1 MRVSKIRTEE
11 AVGQILPHDLT
22 RIVPGKFKGAAFKK
36 GHCLVPEDIPEL
48 LRMGRDSIY
57 VLELEPDE
65 IHEDEAGTRLGRAA
79 AGAGVTCSDPQES
92 RVNLFASR
100 SGLLKINVAALEE
113 INDLPSV
120 VLSTLP
126 NNTPVAAGDLLAGT
140 KVIPLAVK
148 KEVVQAVEQIAAKL
162 GGVVSVIEYRAL
174 DVGIIVTGNEV
185 FHKRINDRFGPV
197 LRDKVSSFGSRVLDF
212 QYAPDDPERI
222 AELIDGMIAAGAQ
235 LLLVSGGMSVDP
247 DDVTPQWDLAER
259 GGDRDI
265 RGAGAA
271 RGDVSAGLSGR
282 GSHHRGACLRH
293 VFSYHHSGPGAA
305 AVAGRRAVDQA
316 GYRIHGPWRPV
327 QSLPR
332 VPLPA
337 VQLRPGRLLSI
348 PGPKPSN

>member
-1 MRVSKIRTEE
+1 
-11 AVGQILPHDLT
+11 
-22 RIVPGKFKGAAFKK
+22 
-36 GHCLVPEDIPEL
+36 
-48 LRMGRDSIY
+48 
-57 VLELEPDE
+57 
-65 IHEDEAGTRLGRAA
+65 
-79 AGAGVTCSDPQES
+79 
-92 RVNLFASR
+92 
-100 SGLLKINVAALEE
+100 LKINVAALEE

-247 DDVTPQWDLAER
+247 DDVTPQGISLSGAEIEIYGAPVLPGAMFLLAYRGEVPIIGVPACGMYFHTTILDLVLPRLLAGER
-259 GGDRDI
+259 LTRRDI
-265 RGAGAA
+265 VSMGHGGLCRACPECRFPRCSFGLAG
-271 RGDVSAGLSGR
+271 S
-282 GSHHRGACLRH
+282 
-293 VFSYHHSGPGAA
+293 
-305 AVAGRRAVDQA
+305 
-316 GYRIHGPWRPV
+316 
-327 QSLPR
+327 
-332 VPLPA
+332 
-337 VQLRPGRLLSI
+337 
-348 PGPKPSN
+348 

>member
-11 AVGQILPHDLT
+11 AVGQVLAHDLT

-247 DDVTPQWDLAER
+247 DDVTPQGISLSGAEIEIYGAPVLPGAMFLLAYRGEVPIIGVPACGMYFHTTILDLVLPRLLAGER
-259 GGDRDI
+259 LTRRDI
-265 RGAGAA
+265 VSMGHGGLCRACPECRFPRCSFGLAG
-271 RGDVSAGLSGR
+271 S
-282 GSHHRGACLRH
+282 
-293 VFSYHHSGPGAA
+293 
-305 AVAGRRAVDQA
+305 
-316 GYRIHGPWRPV
+316 
-327 QSLPR
+327 
-332 VPLPA
+332 
-337 VQLRPGRLLSI
+337 
-348 PGPKPSN
+348 

>member
-1 MRVSKIRTEE
+1 VRVSKIRTEE
-11 AVGQILPHDLT
+11 AVGQVLPHDLT

-48 LRMGRDSIY
+48 LRMGKDSIY

-92 RVNLFASR
+92 RANLFASR

-185 FHKRINDRFGPV
+185 FHKRIKDRFGPV

-247 DDVTPQWDLAER
+247 DDVTPQGISLSGARIEIYGAPVLPGAMFMLAYQGEVPIIGVPACGMYFHTTILDLVLPRLLTGER
-259 GGDRDI
+259 LTRRDI
-265 RGAGAA
+265 
-271 RGDVSAGLSGR
+271 VSMGHGGLCRTCPECRFPRCSF
-282 GSHHRGACLRH
+282 GSVSN
-293 VFSYHHSGPGAA
+293 VF
-305 AVAGRRAVDQA
+305 
-316 GYRIHGPWRPV
+316 
-327 QSLPR
+327 
-332 VPLPA
+332 
-337 VQLRPGRLLSI
+337 
-348 PGPKPSN
+348 